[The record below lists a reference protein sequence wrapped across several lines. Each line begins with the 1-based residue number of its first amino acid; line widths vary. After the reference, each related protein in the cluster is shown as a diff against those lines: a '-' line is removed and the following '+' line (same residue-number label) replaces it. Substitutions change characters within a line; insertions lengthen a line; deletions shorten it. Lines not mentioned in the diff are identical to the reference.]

1 MFPASSKPFDP
12 IVVLTAIVVAMH
24 VSFGGSR
31 ILLSLYAL
39 ALGGTPFLIGMVVAL
54 YALTPMFVSVPAGRM
69 ADRVG
74 HRIPMLY
81 GGIACVL
88 GLGVPFVWPGLPALF
103 ISAAVVGA
111 GFSFFNIAAQAFVG
125 TVSAPERRAFN
136 FSTLSMGYSLAS
148 LIGPLV
154 VGYSVEYLGAIWAYA
169 ILTAVIVPPTAL
181 LAVRKLFPVVVKSA
195 TARAEKH
202 SVLDLLRNRGLLAIF
217 AASGAC
223 VAGWDLFSFFMPI
236 YGTRIGMSASTIGI
250 VISAFGV
257 ATLVIRIFLPRMTKR
272 HGESKVLAWA
282 MCVGAGA
289 FAAVPLF
296 EHVAALIVAAFVMG
310 LGLGCG
316 QPLTMMITYNRSPS
330 GRAGEANGLRQMA
343 NNVTHMVIPLVFGA
357 LGSAIGMG
365 PVFWANSAVLVAG
378 ALAAGKRF

>member
-1 MFPASSKPFDP
+1 MFITRGKSFDP
-12 IVVLTAIVVAMH
+12 IFVLTAIVVLMH

-39 ALGGTPFLIGMVVAL
+39 ELGGTPLLIGMVVAL

-81 GGIACVL
+81 GGIACIV
-88 GLGVPFVWPGLPALF
+88 GLGVPFAWPGLPALF
-103 ISAAVVGA
+103 VSAAIVGA

-125 TVSAPERRAFN
+125 AVSAPERRAFN

-154 VGYSVEYLGAIWAYA
+154 VGYSVEHFGAVWAYA
-169 ILTAVIVPPTAL
+169 ILTAVIVAPTAL
-181 LAVRKLFPVVVKSA
+181 LASKTLFPVVKNVAAKS
-195 TARAEKH
+195 EKH
-202 SVLDLLRNRGLLAIF
+202 HVLDLLRNRGLLAIF
-217 AASGAC
+217 VASGAC

-236 YGTRIGMSASTIGI
+236 YGTRIGMSPSTIGI

-272 HGESKVLAWA
+272 HGEPKVLAWA
-282 MCVGAGA
+282 MCVGACA
-289 FAAVPLF
+289 FAVVPFF
-296 EHVAALIVAAFVMG
+296 EHVALLMLAAFVMG

-316 QPLTMMITYNRSPS
+316 QPLTMMITYDRSPS

-365 PVFWANSAVLVAG
+365 PVFWANSAILVAG
-378 ALAAGKRF
+378 AMVAGKRF

>member
-1 MFPASSKPFDP
+1 MSAPGKSSDP
-12 IVVLTAIVVAMH
+12 IFLLTAIVVLMH

-39 ALGGTPFLIGMVVAL
+39 ELGGTPLLIGMVVAL

-81 GGIACVL
+81 GGIACVA
-88 GLGVPFVWPGLPALF
+88 GLSAPFAWPGLPALF
-103 ISAAVVGA
+103 VSAAIVGA

-125 TVSAPERRAFN
+125 ATSAPERRAFN
-136 FSTLSMGYSLAS
+136 FSTLSMGYSVAS

-154 VGYSVEYLGAIWAYA
+154 VGYSVEYLGAIRAYA
-169 ILTAVIVPPTAL
+169 ILTAVIAVPTML
-181 LAVRKLFPVVVKSA
+181 LASKRLFPLAKNLSGKSA
-195 TARAEKH
+195 QH

-223 VAGWDLFSFFMPI
+223 VAAWDLFSFFMPI
-236 YGTRIGMSASTIGI
+236 YGTRIGMPPSTIGI
-250 VISAFGV
+250 VISTFGV
-257 ATLVIRIFLPRMTKR
+257 ATLVIRIFLTRLTKR
-272 HGESKVLAWA
+272 YGESNVLAWA
-282 MCVGAGA
+282 MCVGAAA
-289 FAAVPLF
+289 FAVVPLF
-296 EHVAALIVAAFVMG
+296 EHVTALMVAAFVMG

-357 LGSAIGMG
+357 LGTAVGMG
-365 PVFWANSAVLVAG
+365 PVFWTNSAILVAG
-378 ALAAGKRF
+378 AFAAGKRY

>member
-1 MFPASSKPFDP
+1 MNAGAKRSSAATTPSRHASSTFSKATR
-12 IVVLTAIVVAMH
+12 LMAE
-24 VSFGGSR
+24 
-31 ILLSLYAL
+31 AL
-39 ALGGTPFLIGMVVAL
+39 
-54 YALTPMFVSVPAGRM
+54 
-69 ADRVG
+69 
-74 HRIPMLY
+74 H
-81 GGIACVL
+81 
-88 GLGVPFVWPGLPALF
+88 
-103 ISAAVVGA
+103 SA
-111 GFSFFNIAAQAFVG
+111 FCSN
-125 TVSAPERRAFN
+125 EN
-136 FSTLSMGYSLAS
+136 LAS
-148 LIGPLV
+148 
-154 VGYSVEYLGAIWAYA
+154 
-169 ILTAVIVPPTAL
+169 T
-181 LAVRKLFPVVVKSA
+181 
-195 TARAEKH
+195 AEKH
-202 SVLDLLRNRGLLAIF
+202 RVVDLLRNPSLLAIF

-282 MCVGAGA
+282 MCVGAVA
-289 FAAVPLF
+289 FAAVPF
-296 EHVAALIVAAFVMG
+296 FDNVAMLILAAFVMG

-343 NNVTHMVIPLVFGA
+343 NNVTHMIIPLVFGA

>member
-1 MFPASSKPFDP
+1 MSTPSDQRIDP
-12 IVVLTAIVVAMH
+12 VFVLTAIVVLMH

-39 ALGGTPFLIGMVVAL
+39 ELGGTPFLIGMVVAL

-81 GGIACVL
+81 GAIACVV
-88 GLGVPFVWPGLPALF
+88 GLSVPFVWPGLPALF
-103 ISAAVVGA
+103 VSAAVVGA

-125 TVSAPERRAFN
+125 AVSALDRRAFN

-154 VGYSVEYLGAIWAYA
+154 VGFSVEYLGAVWAYG

-181 LAVRKLFPVVVKSA
+181 LASRKLFPVVKNLASK
-195 TARAEKH
+195 TGKH
-202 SVLDLLRNRGLLAIF
+202 SVLDLLRNRSLLAIF

-282 MCVGAGA
+282 MCVGAVA
-289 FAAVPLF
+289 FAAVPF
-296 EHVAALIVAAFVMG
+296 FDNVTMLILASFVMG

-343 NNVTHMVIPLVFGA
+343 NNVTHMIIPLVFGA

>member
-1 MFPASSKPFDP
+1 MLTAIRKSLDP
-12 IVVLTAIVVAMH
+12 IYLLTAIVVLMH

-39 ALGGTPFLIGMVVAL
+39 ELGGTPLLIGAVVAL

-81 GGIACVL
+81 GGIACVI
-88 GLGVPFVWPGLPALF
+88 GLSAPFVWPGLPALF
-103 ISAAVVGA
+103 VSAAIVGA

-125 TVSAPERRAFN
+125 ALSTPERRAFN

-154 VGYSVEYLGAIWAYA
+154 VGFSVEFIGAVWAYA
-169 ILTAVIVPPTAL
+169 ILTAVIVVPTAL
-181 LAVRKLFPVVVKSA
+181 LASKNLFPVVKSPSSRSA
-195 TARAEKH
+195 KH
-202 SVLDLLRNRGLLAIF
+202 SVLDLLRNRSLLAIF

-236 YGTRIGMSASTIGI
+236 YGTKIGMSASTIGI
-250 VISAFGV
+250 VISTFGV
-257 ATLVIRIFLPRMTKR
+257 ATLVVRVFIPRMTKR
-272 HGESKVLAWA
+272 YGEPKVLAWA
-282 MCVGAGA
+282 MCVGAVA
-289 FAAVPLF
+289 FACVPFF
-296 EHVAALIVAAFVMG
+296 EHVAFLMLAAFVMG

-316 QPLTMMITYNRSPS
+316 QPLSMMITYNRSPS

-357 LGSAIGMG
+357 LGSAVGMG
-365 PVFWANSAVLVAG
+365 PVFWANSAILVAG
-378 ALAAGKRF
+378 AFAARKRY

>member
-1 MFPASSKPFDP
+1 MSTSSARRFDP
-12 IVVLTAIVVAMH
+12 VVLLTAIVVLMH

-39 ALGGTPFLIGMVVAL
+39 ALGGTPLLIGMVVAL

-81 GGIACVL
+81 GAIACVA

-103 ISAAVVGA
+103 VSAAVVGA

-125 TVSAPERRAFN
+125 SVSAPERRAFN

-154 VGYSVEYLGAIWAYA
+154 VGYSVEHVGAVWAYA
-169 ILTAVIVPPTAL
+169 ILTGVIVPPAAL
-181 LAVRKLFPVVVKSA
+181 LASRKLFPVVKSIGS
-195 TARAEKH
+195 RSQKH

-236 YGTRIGMSASTIGI
+236 YGTRIGMSPSTIGI

-257 ATLVIRIFLPRMTKR
+257 ATLVVRIFLPRMTKR
-272 HGESKVLAWA
+272 HGEPRVLAGA
-282 MCVGAGA
+282 MVVGATA
-289 FAAVPLF
+289 FAAVPFF
-296 EHVAALIVAAFVMG
+296 ESVTLLIVAAFVMG

-316 QPLTMMITYNRSPS
+316 QPLTMMITYNRSPD

-343 NNVTHMVIPLVFGA
+343 NNVTHMIIPLVFGA

-365 PVFWANSAVLVAG
+365 PVFWTNSVFLLAG
-378 ALAAGKRF
+378 AMLAGKRF